1 MQRASLARVWV
12 FAFFLVFGGHQA
24 SFAQIDLRIE
34 TPKASYLQFSPIPFT
49 IKIKNLGAGELRL
62 AETQGKPW
70 LEMVVQSRDGQL
82 IAPEKMLFPP
92 EKTLRSGQST
102 SISVDL
108 APHYLIR
115 DTGGYR
121 ARASVRLPSGETLM
135 TDSLDFL
142 IGRGEVIWTVPRGD
156 GEERRIYSLLKFYED
171 PNVGL
176 YLRVEVPQKN
186 QVYPSRRLGAFLPLG
201 KPVAEFDPQNNLHL
215 LYAVAAGKY
224 RLTVV
229 NPDGQI
235 LREETR
241 QAGVDKPV
249 LTKHTDGDVSIQ
261 GGVVQQPSSLRERLS
276 TLQARVGAKAPPTE
290 PDQP

>member
-1 MQRASLARVWV
+1 MQRASLARVWG

-82 IAPEKMLFPP
+82 IAPEKMLLPP

-142 IGRGEVIWTVPRGD
+142 IGRGEVIWAVPRGD

-176 YLRVEVPQKN
+176 YLRVEVPKKN
-186 QVYPSRRLGAFLPLG
+186 QVYPSRRLGACLPLG

-276 TLQARVGAKAPPTE
+276 TLQARIGAKAPPTE

>member
-1 MQRASLARVWV
+1 MQRASLARVWG

-276 TLQARVGAKAPPTE
+276 TLQARIGAKAPPTE

>member
-1 MQRASLARVWV
+1 MQRASLARVWG

-82 IAPEKMLFPP
+82 IAPEKMLLPP

>member
-1 MQRASLARVWV
+1 
-12 FAFFLVFGGHQA
+12 
-24 SFAQIDLRIE
+24 
-34 TPKASYLQFSPIPFT
+34 
-49 IKIKNLGAGELRL
+49 
-62 AETQGKPW
+62 
-70 LEMVVQSRDGQL
+70 
-82 IAPEKMLFPP
+82 
-92 EKTLRSGQST
+92 
-102 SISVDL
+102 
-108 APHYLIR
+108 
-115 DTGGYR
+115 
-121 ARASVRLPSGETLM
+121 M

-176 YLRVEVPQKN
+176 YLRVEVPKKN

-215 LYAVAAGKY
+215 LYAVASGKY

-276 TLQARVGAKAPPTE
+276 TLQARIGAKAPPTE

>member
-1 MQRASLARVWV
+1 MQRASLARVWG

-82 IAPEKMLFPP
+82 IAPEKMLLPP

-176 YLRVEVPQKN
+176 YLRVEVPHKN

-276 TLQARVGAKAPPTE
+276 TLQARIGAKAPPTE

>member
-1 MQRASLARVWV
+1 MQRASLARVWG

-82 IAPEKMLFPP
+82 IAPEKILLPP

-276 TLQARVGAKAPPTE
+276 TLQARIGAKAPPTE